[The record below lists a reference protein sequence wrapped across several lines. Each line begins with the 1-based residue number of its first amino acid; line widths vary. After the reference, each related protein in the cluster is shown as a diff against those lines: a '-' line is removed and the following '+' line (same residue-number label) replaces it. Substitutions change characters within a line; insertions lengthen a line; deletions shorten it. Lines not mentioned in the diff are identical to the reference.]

1 VCRLALPLLNRL
13 MRLPGDPLV
22 KRYRFLSTVLA
33 GALLLALAPADAA
46 AQRRGGPAHGGGG
59 RQAVV
64 VRPAYGPYYYGG
76 FYDPFF
82 WGYPGW
88 YPYGF
93 YTPAYGGGYGRP
105 TGSARLEVTPKQAEV
120 YVDGYLAGTVD
131 DFDGFLQRLDVPA
144 GEHELTLY
152 LPGYRTIRQNVLFR
166 PGATVKISTAME
178 QLGQGA
184 SDEPRPRPNP
194 EVAAPDAEP
203 GRPAQ
208 PARESDARSSFGT
221 LSLRVQPRDATVL
234 VDGEEWQAPE
244 GAGPLTLELGSGAH
258 QVEVRK
264 QGFTTYRSTVHV
276 RAGETV
282 ALNVSL
288 AR

>member
-1 VCRLALPLLNRL
+1 
-13 MRLPGDPLV
+13 MT
-22 KRYRFLSTVLA
+22 RYRFLSTVLA
-33 GALLLALAPADAA
+33 GALLLALAPADAS

-59 RQAVV
+59 RQVIV

-82 WGYPGW
+82 W

-105 TGSARLEVTPKQAEV
+105 TGSARLQVTPKAEV

-178 QLGQGA
+178 QLSQGA

-194 EVAAPDAEP
+194 EVAPPDAEP

-208 PARESDARSSFGT
+208 AARESDARGSFGT

-264 QGFTTYRSTVHV
+264 QGFTSYRSTVHV